1 MRDVETIFD
10 KLTVRCPQLGG
21 NVDFKYCRKVAE
33 GLPCGRSLI
42 CWEASFPVDQYM
54 VRVLNQDEWHKVFE
68 APSNSR
74 LDKILKAAQPHPSRP
89 ENE

>member
-21 NVDFKYCRKVAE
+21 SVDFKYCRKVAD
-33 GLPCGRSLI
+33 GLPCARSLI

-54 VRVLNQDEWHKVFE
+54 VRILNEDEWRRVFE
-68 APSNSR
+68 EPSKNR
-74 LDKILKAAQPHPSRP
+74 LDKILEAAGRPNPS
-89 ENE
+89 ETDL